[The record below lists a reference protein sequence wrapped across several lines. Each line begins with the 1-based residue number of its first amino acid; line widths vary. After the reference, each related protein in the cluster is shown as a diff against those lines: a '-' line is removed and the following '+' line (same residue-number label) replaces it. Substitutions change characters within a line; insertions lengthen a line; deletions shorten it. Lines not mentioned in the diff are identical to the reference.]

1 MHIVIMGSGR
11 VGASLAD
18 RLDAEGHSV
27 CVIDKRPRQDLRYL
41 TPSFGGRVLR
51 GNGFNRAMLEE
62 ANIAQADAFIAVTS
76 GDNTNIV
83 GARVARDEFRV
94 PKVVAR
100 IYDPRR
106 ADIYRDLGIPT
117 VATVRWTSNQIHQLL
132 FHRELEPEQ
141 HFGNG
146 ESLLVRSTVPA
157 YLSGRLF
164 SEFDVEGE
172 IQVVEVTRGG
182 RSMIPGR
189 GAMIESGDFVSFVVT
204 ATSLARLRSFLNKE
218 LGA

>member
-1 MHIVIMGSGR
+1 MHIVIMGCGR
-11 VGASLAD
+11 VGSGLSD

-27 CVIDKRPRQDLRYL
+27 CVIDKRPRVDLPYL
-41 TPSFGGRVLR
+41 SRGFGGKFLQ
-51 GNGFNRAMLEE
+51 GNGFSRTVLED
-62 ANIAQADAFIAVTS
+62 ANIHQADAFIAVTS

-117 VATVRWTSNQIHQLL
+117 VATARWTINEIHQLL
-132 FHRELEPEQ
+132 FHRDLEPEQ

-146 ESLLVRSTVPA
+146 ETILVRSTVPD
-157 YLSGRLF
+157 YLQGRRF
-164 SEFDVEGE
+164 SAFNVESE
-172 IQVVEVTRGG
+172 ILVAEVTRGG
-182 RSMIPGR
+182 RSLIPGP
-189 GAMIESGDFVSFVVT
+189 GTTIEVGDLATFVV
-204 ATSLARLRSFLNKE
+204 ASTSLGRLRSFLNKE
-218 LGA
+218 FGA

>member
-1 MHIVIMGSGR
+1 MHIVIMGCGR
-11 VGASLAD
+11 VGSGLSD

-27 CVIDKRPRQDLRYL
+27 CVIDKRSRADLPYL
-41 TPSFGGRVLR
+41 SRGFGGKFIQ
-51 GNGFNRAMLEE
+51 GNGFSRAVLEE
-62 ANIAQADAFIAVTS
+62 ANIVHADAFIAVTS
-76 GDNTNIV
+76 GDNSNIV

-117 VATVRWTSNQIHQLL
+117 VATVRWTINEVHQLL
-132 FHRELEPEQ
+132 FHRELKPEQ

-146 ESLLVRSTVPA
+146 ETILVRSTVPQ
-157 YLSGRLF
+157 YLEGRKF
-164 SEFDVEGE
+164 TEFNVEGE

-182 RSMIPGR
+182 RSLIPGH
-189 GAMIESGDFVSFVVT
+189 GTTIESDDLVSFSV
-204 ATSLARLRSFLNKE
+204 ASTSLGRLRSFLNKE
-218 LGA
+218 FGE